1 VVCEDADLASEV
13 ATHTLMELPRDL
25 FTHGHAFD
33 SFDMEHGEILE
44 DHQLVKTG
52 RCFIFLMPLLQV

>member
-1 VVCEDADLASEV
+1 MVCEDVDLASEV
-13 ATHTLMELPRDL
+13 ATHTLMELLCDL
-25 FTHGHAFD
+25 FTYSHAFD
-33 SFDMEHGEILE
+33 SFDTERGEILK